1 MAGRYYRRSP
11 ALGWSNSRARL
22 QAYRHLIAVDG
33 VTFGVVAWPLGF
45 CDVGAVC
52 HGRERVARCGDDGAA
67 CRQLQA
73 PRSHIDGAYLAMAAT
88 IVATS
93 FGKARPIVVGVTPV
107 DESVLCGHRPTRVG
121 VVDGCGERR
130 RNDLVYT
137 DSTIKAEV
145 VAVKQE
151 DSVMKNTG
159 DVESSFSDSS
169 KELLTKLSLK
179 EPRPRNKL
187 PRDEG
192 FLWVFW
198 TPQNLPTVPE
208 TTGQYATREKI
219 KTALFK
225 FRCLNSNVLV
235 QFWAPKVI
243 GGRRLLTTSDQ
254 DFGLTHLE
262 RRLLLY
268 RLHSER
274 YNIFL
279 DGQEEQLGLPG
290 RMFRHPFPELTPDV
304 LSYSS
309 KDLPQHDLAVIC
321 GLKGAFALP
330 VFEPSGQCCVG
341 VLELV
346 DTIGDNVLL
355 ETKCEEACRV
365 LKEADLI
372 SSCALNR
379 PDIRR
384 REGLQY
390 AVDKINGFPCT
401 SCGPEADGGSL
412 DNSCATFT
420 RRSVVGAE
428 QSGIDVTPLDKTC
441 ILSDGENTISYEV
454 LKQYFGSKLE
464 YAAEGLGVSRSTLK
478 RICRKHG
485 ISRWPPYRRKKDSF
499 SISNLKRINKFV
511 RRGDTPETSRRDPS
525 GAILLQTPVAVTQWQ
540 DLHLV
545 HDSSFTPFQYPPSHL
560 TSSDAHCGDHME
572 GIEGLQCPLEN
583 VNEAPCMSNNA
594 VADCGCLDWSFDTIN
609 GGNLDGAGQI
619 SSIASTPVEKT
630 CILSERENQST
641 ENQFT
646 YEVLKQYF
654 GQKLEDAAESQG
666 VTRSTWRRICRK
678 HGISRWPYSR
688 RNNDNHGMTEFI
700 GGGDQEQRLES
711 RNRGPSFSP
720 DSVLLEEATN
730 AVAHTIPHVTQVQ
743 DTVTMKA
750 MYRGDCIRFGLSC
763 SSGMAELVENVTERL
778 PLMVGSFSI
787 KYKDDEGDWILVACD
802 KDVKDLFHMASAT
815 TSQFWDDREATLF
828 KHGDEDDD
836 HVSLSDFV

>member
-1 MAGRYYRRSP
+1 MS
-11 ALGWSNSRARL
+11 L
-22 QAYRHLIAVDG
+22 
-33 VTFGVVAWPLGF
+33 
-45 CDVGAVC
+45 
-52 HGRERVARCGDDGAA
+52 
-67 CRQLQA
+67 
-73 PRSHIDGAYLAMAAT
+73 
-88 IVATS
+88 
-93 FGKARPIVVGVTPV
+93 
-107 DESVLCGHRPTRVG
+107 
-121 VVDGCGERR
+121 
-130 RNDLVYT
+130 
-137 DSTIKAEV
+137 
-145 VAVKQE
+145 E
-151 DSVMKNTG
+151 DPVMKNTG

-169 KELLTKLSLK
+169 KELLIKLSLK

-198 TPQNLPTVPE
+198 TPQNLP
-208 TTGQYATREKI
+208 
-219 KTALFK
+219 
-225 FRCLNSNVLV
+225 S
-235 QFWAPKVI
+235 
-243 GGRRLLTTSDQ
+243 
-254 DFGLTHLE
+254 
-262 RRLLLY
+262 
-268 RLHSER
+268 
-274 YNIFL
+274 
-279 DGQEEQLGLPG
+279 EQLGLPG
-290 RMFRHPFPELTPDV
+290 RVFRHPFPELTPDV
-304 LSYSS
+304 LTYSS
-309 KDLPQHDLAVIC
+309 KDLPQRDLAVIC
-321 GLKGAFALP
+321 GVKGAFALP
-330 VFEPSGQCCVG
+330 VFEPFGQCCVG

-346 DTIGDNVLL
+346 DIIGDNILL

-379 PDIRR
+379 PDIQR
-384 REGLQY
+384 REGLKY
-390 AVDKINGFPCT
+390 AVDKINGLPC
-401 SCGPEADGGSL
+401 SSRGPEADGGSL

-428 QSGIDVTPLDKTC
+428 QSGIAVTPLDKTC
-441 ILSDGENTISYEV
+441 ILSDDENTNSYEV

-478 RICRKHG
+478 RLCRKHG
-485 ISRWPPYRRKKDSF
+485 ISRWPPYRRNKDSC
-499 SISNLKRINKFV
+499 STSNLKHINKFV
-511 RRGDTPETSRRDPS
+511 RRRDTPETSRRDPS
-525 GAILLQTPVAVTQWQ
+525 RAILLQTPVAVTQWQ

-545 HDSSFTPFQYPPSHL
+545 HDSSFTPFQYPLSHL

-594 VADCGCLDWSFDTIN
+594 VADCGSLDWSFDTIN

-630 CILSERENQST
+630 CILSERENQNT
-641 ENQFT
+641 ETPFT

-654 GQKLEDAAESQG
+654 GQKLEDVAESLG
-666 VTRSTWRRICRK
+666 VTRSTLRHICRK

-711 RNRGPSFSP
+711 RNREPSFSP

-730 AVAHTIPHVTQVQ
+730 AFAHTIPHVTQVQ
-743 DTVTMKA
+743 DGSTVTMKA
-750 MYRGDCIRFGLSC
+750 MYRGDCIKFGLSF

-802 KDVKDLFHMASAT
+802 KDVKDLFHMASVT
-815 TSQFWDDREATLF
+815 TSQFWDGREATLF

-836 HVSLSDFV
+836 HVSLFDFVKGTEIISSQKPLMYMPYSGEFSGAESPVSMSAMKCFSLNGRGVENLTERLPLMPSTFHIKFQDDEVLPKRQGEDLKLVKTA